1 MKPPFVIFDRFDT
14 AIIPFPF
21 AEKPVLKRRP
31 AVVLSGR
38 TFNMAHGATLM
49 GMITTAKET
58 TWPSDIEIRDLEEA
72 GLSVA
77 CLIRMRMTTIPN
89 DLIQRRLGRL
99 GALDRMACERVFA
112 EMVVG

>member
-1 MKPPFVIFDRFDT
+1 VICDRFDT
-14 AIIPFPF
+14 AVIPFPF
-21 AEKPVLKRRP
+21 AEKPVIKRRP

-38 TFNMAHGATLM
+38 AFNLANGATLM

-58 TWPSDIEIRDLEEA
+58 DWPSDLTISDLAAA

-89 DLIQRRLGRL
+89 DLILRQLGRL
-99 GALDRMACERVFA
+99 GAMDRMACEKTFA
-112 EMVVG
+112 EMVLG